1 MLSERHSYVN
11 ILVLIKL
18 GYFVYAC
25 SPNSLTGKY
34 RSLPAT
40 QTETLWFI
48 MTLHRQSAHVTSVFD
63 QQLGMDTYQ

>member
-1 MLSERHSYVN
+1 MPSERHSYVN
-11 ILVLIKL
+11 ILLLIEL
-18 GYFVYAC
+18 GFFLNGY
-25 SPNSLTGKY
+25 SPIFLSGKY

-48 MTLHRQSAHVTSVFD
+48 VTLHRQSGHVTSVFD